1 MRLSA
6 KSNSWRR
13 PAPWCAASWTPCLSS
28 SKRGHRESI
37 ASAAGASAYL
47 TLAGD
52 DRRIKYRP
60 DAKDDIPG
68 WLNAQQEHEQRL
80 YQHQQRLAWQAQ
92 QQECQQQLQQLQQEQ
107 AQRSAALA
115 AELAAFALSLP
126 AAEQAAGWLAQ
137 REDETRGWQAKQNE
151 LIALQEQLQQLTPL
165 LESLPET
172 DLAAEPAPLD
182 GWRQC
187 TTTASRFRASG
198 KPWGS
203 RRASS
208 RLS

>member
-1 MRLSA
+1 VRGELDA
-6 KSNSWRR
+6 LLKQQQKE
-13 PAPWCAASWTPCLSS
+13 ATEKASLLQQEQALTSRWQETIAGLNIDLTP
-28 SKRGHRESI
+28 
-37 ASAAGASAYL
+37 
-47 TLAGD
+47 
-52 DRRIKYRP
+52 
-60 DAKDDIPG
+60 KDDIPG

-182 GWRQC
+182 GWRQVHDDC
-187 TTTASRFRASG
+187 LALQSQWQTL
-198 KPWGS
+198 GS

-208 RLS
+208 RRS